1 MNKRIVLYIL
11 GWILIVEGAAMQLPA
26 LVGLIYREKNGLYFL
41 FIGIAL
47 VLLGLLIVI
56 KKPKKMN
63 MYQKEGFISTALSW
77 LVLSVAGSLPFFL
90 SGEIPHFE
98 DAFFETVSGFTTTG
112 ASALTQVENLSH
124 CMNFWRCFSIWLG
137 GMGVLVFLLAIIPK
151 VGGQQNMYLMK
162 AESPGPIFGKVTPK
176 IRDYAA
182 ILYTIY
188 FGLTVLEFILLIC
201 GGMEIFDAINV
212 SLSTAGTGG
221 FGIRNAGIAAY
232 DSYYLQAV
240 ITIFMLLF
248 GINFSFYLLILARK
262 FKQAMHITEVWV
274 YLGIIAVS
282 TIAITINISSMFP
295 SLYDSFHQSI
305 FYVTS
310 ILTTT
315 GFSITD
321 GNQLPEFSKAVILII
336 TFIGACAG
344 STGGGFKISR
354 IILLLKEV
362 KKELSLIVHPH
373 TVHAVKMDGKRIT
386 HETLRSVSVFFVIY
400 VVLFFAA
407 FLVISF
413 DNFDFMTNFTAVAA
427 TINNTGPG
435 FSLVGTTGNYAA
447 FSPLSKYVLSF
458 TMIAGRL
465 ELFPI
470 LLLFFPAAWKKN
482 G

>member
-26 LVGLIYREKNGLYFL
+26 LVGLIYSEKNGLYFL
-41 FIGIAL
+41 VIGLAL
-47 VLLGLLIVI
+47 ALIGFLFVF
-56 KKPKKMN
+56 KKPKKMT

-77 LVLSVAGSLPFFL
+77 LVLSFAGSLPYFL
-90 SGEIPHFE
+90 SGEIPHYE

-124 CMNFWRCFSIWLG
+124 CMNFWRCFSVWLG

-182 ILYTIY
+182 ILYSVY
-188 FGLTVLEFILLIC
+188 LGLTVLEFILLIC
-201 GGMEIFDAINV
+201 GGMEIFDAINT
-212 SLSTAGTGG
+212 SLSNAGTGG

-232 DSYYLQAV
+232 DSYYLQGVIAV
-240 ITIFMLLF
+240 FMMLF
-248 GINFSFYLLILARK
+248 GLNFSFYLLILARK
-262 FKQAMHITEVWV
+262 FKQSLHITEVWV
-274 YLGIIAVS
+274 YLGIIALS
-282 TIAITINISSMFP
+282 TVAITINISSQYP
-295 SLYDSFHQSI
+295 SLFDSFHQSF
-305 FYVTS
+305 FYVSS
-310 ILTTT
+310 IITTT
-315 GFSITD
+315 GFSIGD
-321 GNQLPEFSKAVILII
+321 VNQWPEFSKAIILIL
-336 TFIGACAG
+336 TFLGACAG

-354 IILLLKEV
+354 VIILFKEV
-362 KKELSLIVHPH
+362 KKELALIVHPH
-373 TVHAVKMDGKRIT
+373 TVRAVKMDGKKLS
-386 HETLRSVSVFFVIY
+386 HETLRSVFVFFVIY
-400 VVLFFAA
+400 VMLFFTT
-407 FLVISF
+407 FLIISL
-413 DNFDFMTNFTAVAA
+413 DNFDFVTNFTSVAA

-435 FSLVGTTGNYAA
+435 FSLVGPTGNYSA
-447 FSPLSKYVLSF
+447 FSPLSKYVFSF

-470 LLLFFPAAWKKN
+470 ILLFFPAAWKKN